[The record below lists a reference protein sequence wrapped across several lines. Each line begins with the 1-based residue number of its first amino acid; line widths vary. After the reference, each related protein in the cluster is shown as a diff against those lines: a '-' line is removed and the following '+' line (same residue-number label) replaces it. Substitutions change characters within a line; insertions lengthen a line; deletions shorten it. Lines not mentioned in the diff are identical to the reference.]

1 MAKYVNE
8 QKINKWGGV
17 GGRGGKVG
25 RNGPKRKWGGPP
37 KEKVEWAKG
46 ILNGA
51 KSGVEKSS
59 ILKSSTFNR
68 R

>member
-1 MAKYVNE
+1 M
-8 QKINKWGGV
+8 GLL
-17 GGRGGKVG
+17 R
-25 RNGPKRKWGGPP
+25 RKCGGPP

>member
-1 MAKYVNE
+1 MD
-8 QKINKWGGV
+8 QKESGV
-17 GGRGGKVG
+17 GLLR
-25 RNGPKRKWGGPP
+25 RKCGGPP

-59 ILKSSTFNR
+59 ILEFNV
-68 R
+68 